1 MKDKEEYLGYSDD
14 PMGHLLILE
23 QYRDK
28 GSSPA
33 WDGHGDQGIRPLNNE
48 NLDHPT
54 T

>member
-28 GSSPA
+28 GSSP
-33 WDGHGDQGIRPLNNE
+33 GMGIVTRESNP
-48 NLDHPT
+48 
-54 T
+54 